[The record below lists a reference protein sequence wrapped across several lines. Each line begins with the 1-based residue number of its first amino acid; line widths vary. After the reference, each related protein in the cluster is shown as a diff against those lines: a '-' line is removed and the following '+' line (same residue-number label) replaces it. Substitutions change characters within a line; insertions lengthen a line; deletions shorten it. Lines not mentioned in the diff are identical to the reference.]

1 MIIFKGVSKYYD
13 TLPILND
20 ITFTVQKGEMVFVT
34 GPTGAGKTTI
44 FKLLYMAERPDEGE
58 IVIKEFNLAYLRKSR
73 MPLLRRDIGI
83 IFQDFRLIT
92 NLTVFDNV
100 ALSLRIRGVSERE
113 IKSLTLE
120 TLKKVY
126 LRHKSDKY
134 PRSLSGGE
142 QQRVVIARAIVSEP
156 SLLLAD
162 EPTGSLDSNT
172 AVGIMRLL
180 RDINIR
186 GTTILIATHNR
197 EVFRH
202 TGKRVLKVNNGVLL
216 GEEVG

>member
-13 TLPILND
+13 NLPILND

-100 ALSLRIRGVSERE
+100 ALSLRIREVSERE

-120 TLKKVY
+120 MLKKVY

-172 AVGIMRLL
+172 AEGIMRLL

-186 GTTILIATHNR
+186 GTTTLIATHNR

>member
-13 TLPILND
+13 NLPILND

-120 TLKKVY
+120 MLKKVY

-142 QQRVVIARAIVSEP
+142 QQR
-156 SLLLAD
+156 
-162 EPTGSLDSNT
+162 
-172 AVGIMRLL
+172 
-180 RDINIR
+180 
-186 GTTILIATHNR
+186 
-197 EVFRH
+197 
-202 TGKRVLKVNNGVLL
+202 
-216 GEEVG
+216 